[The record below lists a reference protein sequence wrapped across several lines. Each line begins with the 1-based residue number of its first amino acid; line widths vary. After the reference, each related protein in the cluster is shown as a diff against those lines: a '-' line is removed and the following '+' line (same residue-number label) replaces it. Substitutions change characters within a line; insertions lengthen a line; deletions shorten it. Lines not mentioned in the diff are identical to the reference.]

1 MESDDPVIHRRPAE
15 PVERLHEQLRE
26 SLQVLVTSEDW
37 RQALA
42 VAARFHDYSFANTRL
57 IWSAA
62 AVRGFAPDRVAGY
75 RTWQKLGRQV
85 RRGEKGL
92 SILAPVTRKIEAP
105 DGAEEEEER
114 RAVGFNALSAKPC
127 GRIQLEDPHFLVPD
141 QEDDGGVGRQTR

>member
-62 AVRGFAPDRVAGY
+62 AVRGFAPHRVAGY
-75 RTWQKLGRQV
+75 RTWQKLGRGGGDGTAEQGSQGFGNRTNLGPGLGDEGA
-85 RRGEKGL
+85 RR
-92 SILAPVTRKIEAP
+92 
-105 DGAEEEEER
+105 
-114 RAVGFNALSAKPC
+114 LSANP
-127 GRIQLEDPHFLVPD
+127 
-141 QEDDGGVGRQTR
+141 RQDHPSIAP